1 MEKEF
6 QEKKKRE
13 EEKVEGLSKEFA
25 AAIPGMVF
33 SPAEIQG
40 YLLKYK
46 REPEKAVSGAE
57 VWVKETM
64 TEKRKQAEKERR
76 EEEERVKKEKEDE
89 EKAAKE
95 KEEKDKKEVEEKD
108 TEAKKIVDEQKIAD
122 DKKDAE
128 AKTIEEKKIEERKIM
143 VNGVKD
149 E

>member
-6 QEKKKRE
+6 LERKKKE

-25 AAIPGMVF
+25 DTIPGMVF

-46 REPEKAVSGAE
+46 REPEKAISGAKE
-57 VWVKETM
+57 WVKETM
-64 TEKRKQAEKERR
+64 TEKRKQAEKERK
-76 EEEERVKKEKEDE
+76 EEEDRVKKGKENE
-89 EKAAKE
+89 EKAAKQKEADE
-95 KEEKDKKEVEEKD
+95 KKEAEEKGATDEKK
-108 TEAKKIVDEQKIAD
+108 AAD
-122 DKKDAE
+122 
-128 AKTIEEKKIEERKIM
+128 EKKIEEKKAL